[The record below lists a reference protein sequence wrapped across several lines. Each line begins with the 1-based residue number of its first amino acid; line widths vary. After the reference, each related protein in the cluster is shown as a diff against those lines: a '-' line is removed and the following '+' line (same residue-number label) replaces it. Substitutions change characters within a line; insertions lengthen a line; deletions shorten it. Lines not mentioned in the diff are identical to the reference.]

1 MRISV
6 RRTPDAL
13 RSSPDQTILLGFQV
27 PVPSGEGI
35 LRCNALQDLIL
46 AAASVDTADTTDASG
61 PDVARAGIPVQLLEH
76 QCCLPAPDADSRQL
90 LPAME
95 GKRRKYLIE
104 QSFSTYNMIVSGRS
118 PRAYYWSNMTQDVA
132 SRVSSCRVCQDQ
144 NTGKKWL
151 RCSIDDC
158 RNSCRPVERGL
169 GLTFHKPS
177 SVVRG
182 HRTVKARTVVQQ
194 CRQAKV
200 RIRTSLDGAEAQWV
214 EIQEGVVDYVC
225 FYRGATEGITR
236 KMADRLMTT
245 KLFRKDTRECVS
257 VLDLPGSVLLVP
269 RDSLLGEPGPE
280 RKVQY
285 RGRCQPELGA
295 LLFSSLASPCRELM
309 LGSASCTDGGMKV
322 EQGVYGQRQEM
333 VLSSV
338 ELLTLL
344 LEF

>member
-1 MRISV
+1 M
-6 RRTPDAL
+6 
-13 RSSPDQTILLGFQV
+13 
-27 PVPSGEGI
+27 
-35 LRCNALQDLIL
+35 
-46 AAASVDTADTTDASG
+46 
-61 PDVARAGIPVQLLEH
+61 
-76 QCCLPAPDADSRQL
+76 
-90 LPAME
+90 
-95 GKRRKYLIE
+95 
-104 QSFSTYNMIVSGRS
+104 
-118 PRAYYWSNMTQDVA
+118 
-132 SRVSSCRVCQDQ
+132 
-144 NTGKKWL
+144 
-151 RCSIDDC
+151 
-158 RNSCRPVERGL
+158 
-169 GLTFHKPS
+169 PS